1 MFRINLLFIC
11 LMLFPPLTGSAQNL
25 LRNGDFSQGLKHW
38 NFWDPRKA
46 AVEKAASPT
55 GGNVL
60 RVTTD
65 KEHYGSNKSIS
76 GQMLKPDTSYHVTG
90 WIKTSGQAKFYLH
103 VSTGTQQKNSKMLYQ
118 TTPWTKID
126 IILKTGKAG
135 KDGGAENGMLV
146 ATRIIGPGTAWFSD
160 LSVTEALP
168 PKSDGNLLQN
178 GDFSQGLKHWNFWD
192 PRKAAVEKA
201 ASPTGGNVL
210 RVTTD
215 KEHYGS
221 NKSISGQMLKPDTSY
236 HVTGWI
242 KTSGQAKFYLHVSTG
257 TQQKNSKMLYQ
268 TTPWTKIDIIL
279 KTGKAGKDGGA
290 ENGMLVVTRIIG
302 PGTAWFSDLSVTEV
316 PKTKQENL
324 FINSDF
330 RKKTVYRDLPDGW
343 IPGLG
348 TGTARPE
355 NYTFRI
361 EPVAPPVKDAQVLLV
376 RNVSVIGHSAEAAIP
391 GNPYTLSFYAKNAVK
406 GQNVRLQVRFG
417 SEKKTVVL
425 TDDWQRY
432 AFTQAVNRNTFIHYL
447 RSPDYDRAF
456 YFSAPV
462 LNGGSEPVPWE
473 MPKDPKKA
481 VVAHSNENIGIAES
495 RRIAGEP
502 AEKDWKNAPAYPI
515 DQLSGGNIEA
525 LPGSTAK
532 VLHNDQFLFVRF
544 EGKKVGGT
552 SETPDV
558 FELFLCNSLDDGTYF
573 HHTVESSG
581 RSFSFRGTTA
591 ENLNIADRVFQRN
604 GSWGAVVRVP
614 LGLLGSGRRR
624 RINFCRTCTH
634 PVYGRTALDWAQPFS
649 RHVPG
654 RFGLLQGLPPGKQDL
669 FGISRF
675 YGSPDGGKL
684 YCSFNIPPGK
694 SGGRTVETV
703 LATNG
708 KEHWRKKQTLN
719 GSELVI
725 ELPENIDDFTRSET
739 AVHLEIMDKDGKTP
753 GRFSRL
759 LYLLFSSFARFDG
772 GMEVFPKYNIFT
784 DKDKNIELAVELD
797 KAKYDH
803 LVIDLLDKDG
813 KKVFSARTTKSLLV
827 PSGGIPDGEYR
838 ISVSAVKDGKVAAS
852 RSHETFRVLPW
863 RPEMIRINRLKGC
876 LMTVNG
882 AVIPLMYQPGGSP
895 EFAYDPGVILNYDS
909 MLEGAR
915 KAGYGGIKRG
925 IDPSIT
931 PQQLRRWLAQAE
943 KFGTPYLL
951 DLASLFPRSYYTAG
965 FSKEEGLRNEKMTVE
980 VLNRIQN
987 ICRGHGGIFSYL
999 IYHEPNYFRG
1009 SEGIVDQNRMSGLLP
1024 ALRRGDPWRPVAG
1037 IWSPRFV
1044 DDNGE
1049 PSGSIDAA
1057 DYFFVDVYTRS
1068 LRIHCDELFRIAHAS
1083 RMVRR
1088 PIGQIFNVANLGSM
1102 EQSCPT
1108 PAEYRAQLCTAL
1120 IAGYR
1125 IFYVFLGLP
1134 AAKETWEE
1142 VKNCNFK
1149 LPEIAKFI
1157 CDDNCI
1163 EKKTVNGR
1171 DVCFALFQLNN
1182 RVMLIYASKLNDRDS
1197 FLDVDLK
1204 ELTGLTLS
1212 GGHSLFGGPK
1222 TVLKN
1227 GAFRRKI
1234 VPAGSDVLIFE

>member
-1 MFRINLLFIC
+1 MFRINPSLICLLLF
-11 LMLFPPLTGSAQNL
+11 FPLIGSARNL
-25 LRNGDFSQGLKHW
+25 LQNGDFSQGLKHW
-38 NFWDPRKA
+38 NFWDPREA
-46 AVEKAASPT
+46 AIEKAASPT

-60 RVTTD
+60 RVTTG
-65 KEHYGSNKSIS
+65 KEHYGGNKSIS
-76 GQMLKPDTSYHVTG
+76 GQMLKPDTSYRVTG

-126 IILKTGKAG
+126 IVLKTGKAG

-160 LSVTEALP
+160 LSVTEIP
-168 PKSDGNLLQN
+168 PPGSPGNLLRN

-192 PRKAAVEKA
+192 PREAAIEKA

-210 RVTTD
+210 RVTTG
-215 KEHYGS
+215 KEHYGG

-236 HVTGWI
+236 RVTGWI

-268 TTPWTKIDIIL
+268 TTPWTKIDIVL

-290 ENGMLVVTRIIG
+290 ENGMLVATRIIG

-343 IPGLG
+343 VPGLG
-348 TGTARPE
+348 TGTARPG
-355 NYTFRI
+355 NYTFKI
-361 EPVAPPVKDAQVLLV
+361 ESVTPPVKGAQVLLAE
-376 RNVSVIGHSAEAAIP
+376 NVSVIGHAAEAAIP

-425 TDDWQRY
+425 TDDWRRY
-432 AFTQAVNRNTFIHYL
+432 VFTQTANRNSFIHYL

-462 LNGGSEPVPWE
+462 LNGGSEPVPWKVPE
-473 MPKDPKKA
+473 SLKKG

-502 AEKDWKNAPAYPI
+502 GEEDWENAPAYPI
-515 DQLSGGNIEA
+515 DQLSGGNIDT

-532 VLHNDQFLFVRF
+532 ILHNDRFLFVRF
-544 EGKKVGGT
+544 EGKKADGA
-552 SETPDV
+552 SETPDA
-558 FELFLCNSLDDGTYF
+558 FELFLCSSLDDGTYF
-573 HHTVESSG
+573 HHIVESSG
-581 RSFSFRGTTA
+581 RSFSFRGTAA
-591 ENLNIADRVFQRN
+591 EDLDITDRVSRRSD
-604 GSWGAVVRVP
+604 GWCAVVRVP

-624 RINFCRTCTH
+624 RINFCRTWTH

-654 RFGLLQGLPPGKQDL
+654 KFGLLQGLPPGKGER
-669 FGISRF
+669 FGIDRF

-684 YCSFNIPPGK
+684 HCSFNIPPDK
-694 SGGRTVETV
+694 SGERTVETV

-708 KEHWRKKQTLN
+708 KEHWRKKQILN

-725 ELPENIDDFTRSET
+725 ELPENVNDFTRSET
-739 AVHLEIMDKDGKTP
+739 AVHLEVKDKDGRTLC
-753 GRFSRL
+753 RSSRL

-784 DKDKNIELAVELD
+784 EKDKNIELAVNLD
-797 KAKYDH
+797 RAKYDH

-813 KKVFSARTTKSLLV
+813 KKVRSAETTKSLLV
-827 PSGGIPDGEYR
+827 PLTGIPDGEYR
-838 ISVSAVKDGKVAAS
+838 ISVSAVKDGKVAAF
-852 RSHETFRVLPW
+852 RSYETFRILPW
-863 RPEMIRINRLKGC
+863 RPEMIRINRLKRC
-876 LMTVNG
+876 LMTVKG
-882 AVIPLMYQPGGSP
+882 PVVPLMYQPGGSP
-895 EFAYDPGVILNYDS
+895 EFAYDPGVVLNYDS

-931 PQQLRRWLAQAE
+931 PQQLRRWLIQAE
-943 KFGTPYLL
+943 KFNTPYLL

-965 FSKEEGLRNEKMTVE
+965 FSREEGLRNEKMTVE

-1068 LRIHCDELFRIAHAS
+1068 LRIHCDELFRIGHAS
-1083 RMVRR
+1083 RILRR
-1088 PIGQIFNVANLGSM
+1088 PTGQVFNVANLGSM
-1102 EQSCPT
+1102 EQACPT

-1142 VKNCNFK
+1142 VKFCNSR
-1149 LPEIAKFI
+1149 LPEIAEFI
-1157 CDDNCI
+1157 CDDNCV
-1163 EKKTVNGR
+1163 EKKAVNGR
-1171 DVCFALFQLNN
+1171 DVCFAVFRLNG
-1182 RVMLIYASKLNDRDS
+1182 RAMLICASKLNDRAAS
-1197 FLDVDLK
+1197 LEVCLN
-1204 ELTGLTLS
+1204 ELSGLTLS
-1212 GGHSLFGGPK
+1212 GGRSLFSGKK
-1222 TVLKN
+1222 TALEN
-1227 GAFRRKI
+1227 GVFKRNI
-1234 VPAGSDVLIFE
+1234 PPAGSDVWIFE

>member
-1 MFRINLLFIC
+1 
-11 LMLFPPLTGSAQNL
+11 
-25 LRNGDFSQGLKHW
+25 
-38 NFWDPRKA
+38 
-46 AVEKAASPT
+46 
-55 GGNVL
+55 GNVL
-60 RVTTD
+60 RVTTG
-65 KEHYGSNKSIS
+65 KEHYGGNKSIS
-76 GQMLKPDTSYHVTG
+76 GQMLKPETSYRVTG

-126 IILKTGKAG
+126 IVLKTGKAG
-135 KDGGAENGMLV
+135 KDGGAETGMLV
-146 ATRIIGPGTAWFSD
+146 A
-160 LSVTEALP
+160 
-168 PKSDGNLLQN
+168 
-178 GDFSQGLKHWNFWD
+178 
-192 PRKAAVEKA
+192 
-201 ASPTGGNVL
+201 
-210 RVTTD
+210 
-215 KEHYGS
+215 
-221 NKSISGQMLKPDTSY
+221 
-236 HVTGWI
+236 
-242 KTSGQAKFYLHVSTG
+242 
-257 TQQKNSKMLYQ
+257 
-268 TTPWTKIDIIL
+268 
-279 KTGKAGKDGGA
+279 
-290 ENGMLVVTRIIG
+290 TRIIG

-343 IPGLG
+343 VPGLG
-348 TGTARPE
+348 TGTARPG
-355 NYTFRI
+355 NYTFKI
-361 EPVAPPVKDAQVLLV
+361 ESVTPPVKGAQVLLAE
-376 RNVSVIGHSAEAAIP
+376 NVSVIGHAAEAAIP

-425 TDDWQRY
+425 TDDWRRY
-432 AFTQAVNRNTFIHYL
+432 VFTQTANRNSFIHYL

-462 LNGGSEPVPWE
+462 LNGGSEPVPWKVPE
-473 MPKDPKKA
+473 SLKKG

-502 AEKDWKNAPAYPI
+502 GEEDWENAPAYPI
-515 DQLSGGNIEA
+515 DQLSGGNIDT

-532 VLHNDQFLFVRF
+532 ILHNDRFLFVRF
-544 EGKKVGGT
+544 EGKKADGA
-552 SETPDV
+552 SETPDA
-558 FELFLCNSLDDGTYF
+558 FELFLCSSLDDGTYF
-573 HHTVESSG
+573 HHIVESSG
-581 RSFSFRGTTA
+581 RSFSFRGTAA
-591 ENLNIADRVFQRN
+591 EDLDITDRVSRRSD
-604 GSWGAVVRVP
+604 GWCAVVRVP

-624 RINFCRTCTH
+624 RINFCRTWTH

-654 RFGLLQGLPPGKQDL
+654 KFGLLQGLPPGKGER
-669 FGISRF
+669 FGIDRF

-684 YCSFNIPPGK
+684 HCSFNIPPDK
-694 SGGRTVETV
+694 SGERTVETV

-708 KEHWRKKQTLN
+708 KEHWRKKQILN

-725 ELPENIDDFTRSET
+725 ELPENVNDFTRSET
-739 AVHLEIMDKDGKTP
+739 AVHLEVKDKDGRTLC
-753 GRFSRL
+753 RSSRL

-784 DKDKNIELAVELD
+784 EKDKNIELAVNLD
-797 KAKYDH
+797 RAKYDH

-813 KKVFSARTTKSLLV
+813 KKVRSAETTKSLLV
-827 PSGGIPDGEYR
+827 PLTGIPDGEYR
-838 ISVSAVKDGKVAAS
+838 ISVSAVKDGKVAAF
-852 RSHETFRVLPW
+852 RSYETFRILPW
-863 RPEMIRINRLKGC
+863 RPEMIRINRLKRC
-876 LMTVNG
+876 LMTVKG
-882 AVIPLMYQPGGSP
+882 PVVPLMYQPGGSP
-895 EFAYDPGVILNYDS
+895 EFAYDPGVVLNYDR

-931 PQQLRRWLAQAE
+931 PQQLRRWLIQAE
-943 KFGTPYLL
+943 KFNTPYLL

-965 FSKEEGLRNEKMTVE
+965 FSREEGLRNEKMTVE

-1068 LRIHCDELFRIAHAS
+1068 LRIHCDELFRIGHAS
-1083 RMVRR
+1083 RILRR
-1088 PIGQIFNVANLGSM
+1088 PTGQVFNVANLGSM
-1102 EQSCPT
+1102 EQACPT

-1142 VKNCNFK
+1142 VKFCNSR
-1149 LPEIAKFI
+1149 LPEIAEFI
-1157 CDDNCI
+1157 CDDNCV
-1163 EKKTVNGR
+1163 EKKAVNGR
-1171 DVCFALFQLNN
+1171 DVCFAVFRLNG
-1182 RVMLIYASKLNDRDS
+1182 RAMLICASKLNDRAAS
-1197 FLDVDLK
+1197 LEVCLN
-1204 ELTGLTLS
+1204 ELSGLTLS
-1212 GGHSLFGGPK
+1212 GGRSLFSGKK
-1222 TVLKN
+1222 TALEN
-1227 GAFRRKI
+1227 GVFKRNI
-1234 VPAGSDVLIFE
+1234 PPAGSDVWIFE